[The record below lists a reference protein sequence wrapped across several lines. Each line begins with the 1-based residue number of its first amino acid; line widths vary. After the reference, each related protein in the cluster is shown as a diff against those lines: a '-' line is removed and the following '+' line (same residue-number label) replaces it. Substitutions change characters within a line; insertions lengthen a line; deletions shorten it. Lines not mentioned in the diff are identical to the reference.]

1 MFGASRYGANGY
13 QRRDE
18 GREVTG
24 LAGPLS
30 RLMAAGLIGVSLA
43 GMSLAAF
50 MPSSAFAEQPD
61 PPAAA
66 PVTVNAGM
74 GTGDA
79 PLTTPLPPV
88 SAPAPRAAATVPQPL
103 SPASPAP
110 VRGGVDSAG
119 DTPQTH
125 PAPSH
130 PSAYPAPAQPV
141 QAQQAPTPAQSAPAQ
156 PAPTVATPA
165 PAAQPATPPVTVAVE
180 DPLAP
185 VAEAIAALLATPES
199 VTASKKDQEGLVAF
213 YGARQNMP
221 VFVGLKGLD
230 ARGKAV
236 IARLEAA
243 GEDGLDP
250 TDYAVPLPRPG
261 AAAAD
266 LARTELKVA
275 IAASTYA
282 RHAQAGRFD
291 PGRISALVT
300 PVREIPDPAAVLA
313 KVAYAPDANAAL
325 AGFNPPHAGYRAL
338 KAQLARVTGQ
348 TPGIVAVPAG
358 PQIRPGASDPRIP
371 TLRTRLGTTGRAGDD
386 TAYDPAL
393 VDAVKAFQEASNIKP
408 TGIVGPS
415 TITALNAG
423 ATPGGGSL
431 KSDVIAN
438 MERWRWLPRDL
449 GEAYVMVNIP
459 EFLVRIYQSGHEIH
473 ETRVVV
479 GKPQTP
485 TPLLTREMQYI
496 VVNPA
501 WNIPPSIARNEMM
514 PLLRSDPSALSRRGI
529 EVVRNGSG
537 GYSFRQVPSERN
549 ALGRIKFMFPND
561 HSVYLHDTPSKAL
574 FQNDR
579 RAYSHG
585 CVRVYE
591 PLKFGEVIFNLGL
604 PNDNWTQARIG
615 KMFGSSERYVNLK
628 QRFPVHIVYFNLVVD
643 DAGRLAVREDLYGIN
658 AETKTLLGLTSKQ
671 RIADGASARGTAPKT
686 R

>member
-1 MFGASRYGANGY
+1 M
-13 QRRDE
+13 
-18 GREVTG
+18 VTG
-24 LAGPLS
+24 LAGTLS
-30 RLMAAGLIGVSLA
+30 RLMAAGLVGA
-43 GMSLAAF
+43 SLAASI
-50 MPSSAFAEQPD
+50 PAFAEQPD

-66 PVTVNAGM
+66 PLTGNAGM
-74 GTGDA
+74 GTGDM

-88 SAPAPRAAATVPQPL
+88 TAPAPRAVAAT
-103 SPASPAP
+103 PAPVLPAAPATP

-119 DTPQTH
+119 DTAQTLPLTH
-125 PAPSH
+125 SAP
-130 PSAYPAPAQPV
+130 PAQ
-141 QAQQAPTPAQSAPAQ
+141 AQSAPTSTPAQ
-156 PAPTVATPA
+156 PAATIAAPA
-165 PAAQPATPPVTVAVE
+165 PAATPVPAAPPVTVAAE

-185 VAEAIAALLATPES
+185 VAEAIAALLATPET
-199 VTASKKDQEGLVAF
+199 VTASKKEQEALVAF

-221 VFVGLKGLD
+221 VFVGLKGID

-236 IARLEAA
+236 IARFEAA
-243 GEDGLDP
+243 GEDGLEP
-250 TDYAVPLPRPG
+250 TDYAVPAPKPG
-261 AAAAD
+261 ATASD
-266 LARTELKVA
+266 LARTELKLAVA
-275 IAASTYA
+275 VLTYA

-300 PVREIPDPAAVLA
+300 PVREIPDPTAVLA

-325 AGFNPPHAGYRAL
+325 AAYNPTHAGYRAL

-348 TPGIVAVPAG
+348 TPGVVAVPPGA
-358 PQIRPGASDPRIP
+358 QIRPGASDPRIP
-371 TLRTRLGTTGRAGDD
+371 TLRTRLGITGRPADD
-386 TAYDPAL
+386 NAYDPAL
-393 VDAVKAFQEASNIKP
+393 VDAVKAFQEASKIKP

-415 TITALNAG
+415 TIAALNAG

-449 GEAYVMVNIP
+449 GESYVMVNIP

-479 GKPQTP
+479 GKPETP
-485 TPLLTREMQYI
+485 TPLLSREMQYI

-604 PNDNWTQARIG
+604 PNDHWTQTRIG

-628 QRFPVHIVYFNLVVD
+628 QRFPVHIVYFNVVVD

-658 AETKTLLGLTSKQ
+658 AETKTLLGLNGKQ
-671 RIADGASARGTAPKT
+671 RIADGTSTRGTAPKT

>member
-1 MFGASRYGANGY
+1 MGLSAHHAGGTAQF
-13 QRRDE
+13 RRWL
-18 GREVTG
+18 
-24 LAGPLS
+24 LAGVV
-30 RLMAAGLIGVSLA
+30 AVA
-43 GMSLAAF
+43 
-50 MPSSAFAEQPD
+50 
-61 PPAAA
+61 PAASVPA
-66 PVTVNAGM
+66 VAQTQPTQVQPPVTANAGM
-74 GTGDA
+74 GTQD
-79 PLTTPLPPV
+79 
-88 SAPAPRAAATVPQPL
+88 APAPATVATPRATGGIDSAGNGRADAPPPAAPAPSQPIQAA
-103 SPASPAP
+103 PARPLPAAPAQAASGAP

-119 DTPQTH
+119 DTPLL
-125 PAPSH
+125 PAFR
-130 PSAYPAPAQPV
+130 PAVPEQAQPQQAQPV
-141 QAQQAPTPAQSAPAQ
+141 QTAAPVQ
-156 PAPTVATPA
+156 
-165 PAAQPATPPVTVAVE
+165 AAQPAAPAVAE
-180 DPLAP
+180 TAAPSPLTP
-185 VAEAIAALLATPES
+185 VAEAITTLLATPETLTS
-199 VTASKKDQEGLVAF
+199 SKKEQEALVAF

-221 VFVGLKGLD
+221 VFVSETGLD
-230 ARGKAV
+230 PRGRAV
-236 IARLEAA
+236 ITRLDAA

-250 TDYAVPLPRPG
+250 ADYAVPALKPG
-261 AAAAD
+261 ADAAQ
-266 LARTELKVA
+266 LARTELR
-275 IAASTYA
+275 IATAALTYA

-300 PVREIPDPAAVLA
+300 PVREIPDPTAILV
-313 KVAYAPDANAAL
+313 KVAYAEDANAAL
-325 AGFNPPHAGYRAL
+325 AGFNPPHAGYKAL
-338 KAQLARVTGQ
+338 KAQLARAGGQ
-348 TPGIVAVPAG
+348 TTPGIVAIPDG

-371 TLRTRLGTTGRAGDD
+371 ALRARLGITAGVPGDMV
-386 TAYDPAL
+386 YDPLL
-393 VDAVKAFQEASNIKP
+393 VEAVKAFQESAGVKP

-415 TITALNAG
+415 TLTALNAG

-431 KSDVIAN
+431 KADVIAN

-449 GEAYVMVNIP
+449 GEKYVMVNIP
-459 EFLVRIYQSGHEIH
+459 EYMVRVMQDGRRVH

-485 TPLLTREMQYI
+485 TPLLSRDMQYI

-574 FQNDR
+574 FQTDR

-604 PNDNWTQARIG
+604 PGDGWTEGRIS
-615 KMFGSSERYVNLK
+615 KMFGSSERYINLK
-628 QRFPVHIVYFNLVVD
+628 QRFPVHIVYFTLVTD
-643 DAGRLAVREDLYGIN
+643 DTGRLSPREDLYGIN
-658 AETKTLLGLTSKQ
+658 AETKTLLGLDGKR
-671 RIADGASARGTAPKT
+671 RIADGTAKSAPKT

>member
-1 MFGASRYGANGY
+1 MFGASGYGANGY
-13 QRRDE
+13 RRPDE
-18 GREVTG
+18 GRVVTG
-24 LAGPLS
+24 LAGTLS
-30 RLMAAGLIGVSLA
+30 RLMAAGLVGA
-43 GMSLAAF
+43 SLAASI
-50 MPSSAFAEQPD
+50 PAFAEQPD

-66 PVTVNAGM
+66 PLTGNAGM
-74 GTGDA
+74 GTGDV

-88 SAPAPRAAATVPQPL
+88 TAPAPRAVAATPAPV
-103 SPASPAP
+103 SPAAPATR

-119 DTPQTH
+119 DTAQTLPLTH
-125 PAPSH
+125 
-130 PSAYPAPAQPV
+130 SAQPAQ
-141 QAQQAPTPAQSAPAQ
+141 AQSAPTSTPAQ
-156 PAPTVATPA
+156 PAATIAAPA
-165 PAAQPATPPVTVAVE
+165 PAATPVTAAPPVTVAVE

-185 VAEAIAALLATPES
+185 VAEAIAALLATPET
-199 VTASKKDQEGLVAF
+199 VTASKKEQEALVAF

-221 VFVGLKGLD
+221 VFVGLKGID

-236 IARLEAA
+236 IARFEAA
-243 GEDGLDP
+243 GEDGLEP
-250 TDYAVPLPRPG
+250 TDYAVPAPKPG
-261 AAAAD
+261 ATASD
-266 LARTELKVA
+266 LARTELKLAVA
-275 IAASTYA
+275 VLTYA

-300 PVREIPDPAAVLA
+300 PVREIPDPTAVLA

-325 AGFNPPHAGYRAL
+325 AAYNPTHAGYRAL

-348 TPGIVAVPAG
+348 TPGVVAVPPGA
-358 PQIRPGASDPRIP
+358 QIRPGASDPRIP
-371 TLRTRLGTTGRAGDD
+371 TLRTRLGVTGRPADD
-386 TAYDPAL
+386 NAYDPAL
-393 VDAVKAFQEASNIKP
+393 VDAVKAFQEASKIKP

-415 TITALNAG
+415 TIAALNAG

-449 GEAYVMVNIP
+449 GESYVMVNIP

-479 GKPQTP
+479 GKPETP
-485 TPLLTREMQYI
+485 TPLLSREMQYI

-604 PNDNWTQARIG
+604 PNDHWTQTRIG

-628 QRFPVHIVYFNLVVD
+628 QRFPVHIVYFNVVVD

-658 AETKTLLGLTSKQ
+658 AETKTLLGLNGKQ
-671 RIADGASARGTAPKT
+671 RIADGTSTRGTAPKT

>member
-1 MFGASRYGANGY
+1 MFGASRYGAKGFRH
-13 QRRDE
+13 QDE
-18 GREVTG
+18 GV
-24 LAGPLS
+24 AGPLA
-30 RLMAAGLIGVSLA
+30 RLMARGLVGA
-43 GMSLAAF
+43 SLAASLAVA
-50 MPSSAFAEQPD
+50 MPAWAEQPD
-61 PPAAA
+61 PPAAV
-66 PVTVNAGM
+66 PVTSNAGM

-88 SAPAPRAAATVPQPL
+88 TASAPRAAAAT
-103 SPASPAP
+103 PAPVSAPTSSAP

-119 DTPQTH
+119 DTPQIH
-125 PAPSH
+125 PSH
-130 PSAYPAPAQPV
+130 P
-141 QAQQAPTPAQSAPAQ
+141 SAPAQ
-156 PAPTVATPA
+156 PAHAETAPA
-165 PAAQPATPPVTVAVE
+165 PAQPAAVQPAATIAAPAPAVTPAPATPPVTVAVE

-199 VTASKKDQEGLVAF
+199 VTSSKKEQEALVAF

-221 VFVGLKGLD
+221 VFVGLKGVD
-230 ARGKAV
+230 ARGKAA
-236 IARLEAA
+236 IARFEAA
-243 GEDGLDP
+243 GEDGLEP

-261 AAAAD
+261 ATAAD
-266 LARTELKVA
+266 LARTELKLAVA
-275 IAASTYA
+275 VLTYA

-300 PVREIPDPAAVLA
+300 PVRDIPDPTAVLA

-325 AGFNPPHAGYRAL
+325 AAFNPTHAGYRAL

-348 TPGIVAVPAG
+348 TPGVVAVPPGA
-358 PQIRPGASDPRIP
+358 QIRPGASDPRIP
-371 TLRTRLGTTGRAGDD
+371 TLRTRLGITGRAADD
-386 TAYDPAL
+386 NAYDPAL
-393 VDAVKAFQEASNIKP
+393 VDAVKAFQEAAKIKP
-408 TGIVGPS
+408 TGIIGPS
-415 TITALNAG
+415 TIAALNAG

-479 GKPQTP
+479 GKPETP

-514 PLLRSDPSALSRRGI
+514 PLLRSDPSALARRGI

-604 PNDNWTQARIG
+604 PNDNWTQSRIG

-628 QRFPVHIVYFNLVVD
+628 QRFPVHIVYFNVVVD

-671 RIADGASARGTAPKT
+671 RIADGTSTRGTAPKT

>member
-1 MFGASRYGANGY
+1 MFGASGYGANGY
-13 QRRDE
+13 RRQDK
-18 GREVTG
+18 GRVVTG
-24 LAGPLS
+24 LAGTLS
-30 RLMAAGLIGVSLA
+30 RLMAAGLVGA
-43 GMSLAAF
+43 SLAASI
-50 MPSSAFAEQPD
+50 PAFAEQPD

-66 PVTVNAGM
+66 PLTGNAGM
-74 GTGDA
+74 GTGDV

-88 SAPAPRAAATVPQPL
+88 TAPAPRAVAATPAPV
-103 SPASPAP
+103 SPAAPATR

-119 DTPQTH
+119 DTAQTLPLTH
-125 PAPSH
+125 SAP
-130 PSAYPAPAQPV
+130 PAQ
-141 QAQQAPTPAQSAPAQ
+141 AQSAPTSTPAQ
-156 PAPTVATPA
+156 PAATIAAPAPAATPA
-165 PAAQPATPPVTVAVE
+165 PAAPPVTVAVE

-185 VAEAIAALLATPES
+185 VAEAIAALLATPET
-199 VTASKKDQEGLVAF
+199 VTASKKEQEALVAF

-221 VFVGLKGLD
+221 VFVGLKGID

-236 IARLEAA
+236 IARFEAA
-243 GEDGLDP
+243 GEDGLEP
-250 TDYAVPLPRPG
+250 TDYAVPAPKPG
-261 AAAAD
+261 ATASD
-266 LARTELKVA
+266 LARTELKLAVA
-275 IAASTYA
+275 VLTYA

-300 PVREIPDPAAVLA
+300 PVREIPDPTAVLA

-325 AGFNPPHAGYRAL
+325 AAYNPTHAGYRAL

-348 TPGIVAVPAG
+348 TPGVVAVPPGA
-358 PQIRPGASDPRIP
+358 QIRPGASDPRIP
-371 TLRTRLGTTGRAGDD
+371 TLRTRLGVTGRPADD
-386 TAYDPAL
+386 NAYDPAL
-393 VDAVKAFQEASNIKP
+393 VDAVKAFQEASKIKP

-415 TITALNAG
+415 TIAALNAG

-449 GEAYVMVNIP
+449 GESYVMVNIP

-479 GKPQTP
+479 GKPETP
-485 TPLLTREMQYI
+485 TPLLSREMQYI

-604 PNDNWTQARIG
+604 PNDHWTQTRIG

-628 QRFPVHIVYFNLVVD
+628 QRFPVHIVYFNVVVD

-658 AETKTLLGLTSKQ
+658 AETKTLLGLNGKQ
-671 RIADGASARGTAPKT
+671 RIADGTSTRGTAPKT

>member
-1 MFGASRYGANGY
+1 M
-13 QRRDE
+13 
-18 GREVTG
+18 VTG
-24 LAGPLS
+24 LAGTLA
-30 RLMAAGLIGVSLA
+30 RLMAAGLVGA
-43 GMSLAAF
+43 SLAASI
-50 MPSSAFAEQPD
+50 PAFAEQPD

-66 PVTVNAGM
+66 PITGNAGM
-74 GTGDA
+74 GTGDV
-79 PLTTPLPPV
+79 PLTTPLPPLT
-88 SAPAPRAAATVPQPL
+88 APAPRAATAAPAPV
-103 SPASPAP
+103 SPAISPAR

-119 DTPQTH
+119 DTPH
-125 PAPSH
+125 PLPQ
-130 PSAYPAPAQPV
+130 PAQ
-141 QAQQAPTPAQSAPAQ
+141 AQAQSAPAATPAQ
-156 PAPTVATPA
+156 PAATVAAPAPAATPA
-165 PAAQPATPPVTVAVE
+165 PAAPPVTVAVE

-199 VTASKKDQEGLVAF
+199 VTASKKEQEALVAF

-221 VFVGLKGLD
+221 VFVGLKGVD
-230 ARGKAV
+230 ARGKAA
-236 IARLEAA
+236 IARFEAA
-243 GEDGLDP
+243 GEDGLEP
-250 TDYAVPLPRPG
+250 TDYAVPLPKPG
-261 AAAAD
+261 ATAAD
-266 LARTELKVA
+266 LARTELKLAVA
-275 IAASTYA
+275 ALTYA

-300 PVREIPDPAAVLA
+300 PVREIPDPTAVLA

-325 AGFNPPHAGYRAL
+325 AAFNPTHAGYRAL

-348 TPGIVAVPAG
+348 TPGVVAVPPGA
-358 PQIRPGASDPRIP
+358 QIRPGASDPRIP
-371 TLRTRLGTTGRAGDD
+371 TLRTRLGITGRAADD
-386 TAYDPAL
+386 NAYDPAL
-393 VDAVKAFQEASNIKP
+393 VDAVKAFQEASKIKP

-415 TITALNAG
+415 TIAALNAG

-449 GEAYVMVNIP
+449 GESYVMVNIP

-479 GKPQTP
+479 GKPETP
-485 TPLLTREMQYI
+485 TPLLSREMQYI

-514 PLLRSDPSALSRRGI
+514 PLLRSDPSALARRGI

-604 PNDNWTQARIG
+604 PNDHWTQARIG

-628 QRFPVHIVYFNLVVD
+628 QRFPVHIVYFNVVVD

-658 AETKTLLGLTSKQ
+658 AETKALLGLNGKQ
-671 RIADGASARGTAPKT
+671 RIADGTSTRGTAPKT